1 VGLARITHRPIRP
14 EVLLETVAGEENGA
28 ALLFLGVV
36 RNHADGRAVSGMR
49 YEAYEPMAVKVLEA
63 IVAETE
69 AAFDVSVVAAVHRI
83 GELALGEAS
92 LGIAV
97 SSPHRGAAYAASRH
111 VLEEIKKRVPVWK
124 HEHFVDGASAWVAG
138 TPLEPA

>member
-1 VGLARITHRPIRP
+1 MGLARITHVPIRA
-14 EVLLETVAGEENGA
+14 EILLETVSGDENGA

-36 RNHADGRAVSGMR
+36 RNHADGRSVEGMR
-49 YEAYEPMAVKVLEA
+49 YESYEPMALRVLEE
-63 IVAETE
+63 IVRETE
-69 AAFDVSVVAAVHRI
+69 SAFEVSAVAAVHRI
-83 GELALGEAS
+83 GELELGEAS

-111 VLEEIKKRVPVWK
+111 VLEESKKRVPVWK
-124 HEHFVDGASAWVAG
+124 HEHFTDGASEWVAG